1 MKKPSKRKM
10 YQKRR
15 KKEKAEQ
22 RRKASQTTK
31 LPETSTTTA
40 AASFYKY
47 NNNNTKQHQQN
58 KQNDQP
64 TTTYNNLPNPITAY
78 SQGLQLW
85 WQTYCSAIEF
95 HCKQQNLWKD
105 EDKQREMMLLE
116 MYANEYE
123 TSSDEEEEEDKE
135 DCECEQINTKNGCSD
150 LINENTEEA
159 DNVDEEYIKFL
170 EITHRHREELR
181 LKRAQDNI

>member
-22 RRKASQTTK
+22 RRKTSQTTK
-31 LPETSTTTA
+31 LPETTKTT
-40 AASFYKY
+40 AASFYKH
-47 NNNNTKQHQQN
+47 NNNTKQNQRNIRSYQQLTQQN
-58 KQNDQP
+58 QA
-64 TTTYNNLPNPITAY
+64 NPITAY

-95 HCKQQNLWKD
+95 HSKQQNLWRD
-105 EDKQREMMLLE
+105 ENKQREMMLLE

-123 TSSDEEEEEDKE
+123 TSSEEEEEDDVE
-135 DCECEQINTKNGCSD
+135 EYECKQNDLSVNDKNM
-150 LINENTEEA
+150 INENTEEA

-181 LKRAQDNI
+181 LKRAQENI